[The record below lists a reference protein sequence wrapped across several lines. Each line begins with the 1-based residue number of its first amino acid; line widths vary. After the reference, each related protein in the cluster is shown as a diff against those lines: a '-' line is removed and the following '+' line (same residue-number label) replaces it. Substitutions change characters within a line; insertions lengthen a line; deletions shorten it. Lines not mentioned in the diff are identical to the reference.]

1 MAQRGIRI
9 ESLLLRSCASL
20 WPFRSRGRA
29 DAGPRLLSGTTQVQ
43 LLSGAHRMANRASA
57 PGSSRKRCDPATR
70 VGVQVVSHPPLSI
83 SPDSS
88 KGERP
93 AHARQTVEH
102 YHVGRPFPF
111 PLDSSKAERPADFR
125 RTGERYLVERP
136 FMDTSLN
143 SISPRLSIEGK
154 RGQHPPYPP
163 LFRSCGEVESH
174 VSAKDEPRVRL
185 SAGTP
190 FKGEVQGEGEK

>member
-1 MAQRGIRI
+1 
-9 ESLLLRSCASL
+9 
-20 WPFRSRGRA
+20 
-29 DAGPRLLSGTTQVQ
+29 
-43 LLSGAHRMANRASA
+43 MANRASA

-102 YHVGRPFPF
+102 YHVGRPFPL

-143 SISPRLSIEGK
+143 SISPRLSIEVK

-163 LFRSCGEVESH
+163 LSVPVVKLESH
-174 VSAKDEPRVRL
+174 VSAKDEPRVRI

-190 FKGEVQGEGEK
+190 ISKNKTRASQLATTLASGTRTAECDPPARDHFPHRDVA